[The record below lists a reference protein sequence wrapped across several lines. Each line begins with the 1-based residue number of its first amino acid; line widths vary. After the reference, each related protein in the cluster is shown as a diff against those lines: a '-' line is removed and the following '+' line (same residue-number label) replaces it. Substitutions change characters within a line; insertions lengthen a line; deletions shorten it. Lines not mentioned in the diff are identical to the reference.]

1 MLRLLYYLLLFYLI
15 YRALRYFYRMFV
27 GQKTLNN
34 QTKRDSR
41 EIIDIEYEE
50 LEDDKKSAEP
60 K

>member
-1 MLRLLYYLLLFYLI
+1 MLRLLYYLFLFYLI

-50 LEDDKKSAEP
+50 LKDDKKSTEP

>member
-50 LEDDKKSAEP
+50 LKDDKKSTEP

>member
-1 MLRLLYYLLLFYLI
+1 
-15 YRALRYFYRMFV
+15 MFV